1 MASLGPLTGNAAEGN
16 DDSVNAKPLIQVGI
30 AFILLG
36 IVAFTYQD
44 GADTSSDHPGQ
55 IWTVQAGADAMKAL
69 ALSPLSAGA
78 VLVTGVGL
86 VAIGIRKSA

>member
-1 MASLGPLTGNAAEGN
+1 M
-16 DDSVNAKPLIQVGI
+16 NAKPLIQVGI
-30 AFILLG
+30 AFIFLG

-44 GADTSSDHPGQ
+44 GADTSRQQTGQ
-55 IWTVQAGADAMKAL
+55 IWTVQAGADAMKTL
-69 ALSPLSAGA
+69 ALSPLSAGL

>member
-1 MASLGPLTGNAAEGN
+1 M
-16 DDSVNAKPLIQVGI
+16 NAKPLIQVGI

-44 GADTSSDHPGQ
+44 GADTSGDHPGQ

-78 VLVTGVGL
+78 LEGPTGL
-86 VAIGIRKSA
+86 FTARHIYVADAADWESVAGESI

>member
-1 MASLGPLTGNAAEGN
+1 M
-16 DDSVNAKPLIQVGI
+16 NAKPLIQVGI

-36 IVAFTYQD
+36 IVAFTYQGGTD
-44 GADTSSDHPGQ
+44 SSREQPSQ
-55 IWTVQAGADAMKAL
+55 LWTVQAGADAMKTL
-69 ALSPLSAGA
+69 ALSPLSAGL